1 MELDIYI
8 LSIRLFAPARGVSL
22 KRGKTKAVPT
32 GTVRQRLISEASLA
46 EMASLFL
53 AFELILQN

>member
-22 KRGKTKAVPT
+22 ERGKTKAVPAVP
-32 GTVRQRLISEASLA
+32 VRQRLISEISLA
-46 EMASLFL
+46 ELAFLFL
-53 AFELILQN
+53 LSS